1 MDSDFKQHR
10 QAIYTAMRRE
20 RPRVEQRARAATGRY
35 RVNLARAW
43 RLYLERT
50 LVL

>member
-1 MDSDFKQHR
+1 MDSDFKQQR

-20 RPRVEQRARAATGRY
+20 RPRIEQRTRAITGRY
-35 RVNLARAW
+35 RVNLAREW

-50 LVL
+50 LSL